1 MSATGTTIFRME
13 FTAHDFPDLVWRV
26 SSQLTLAR
34 PVCAIVTNLGGH
46 LAMDPDTKYKFD
58 FWRPA
63 TAIVSA
69 TRTEKTRSG
78 SGPFHARK
86 YGHRSRKLF

>member
-1 MSATGTTIFRME
+1 
-13 FTAHDFPDLVWRV
+13 
-26 SSQLTLAR
+26 LA
-34 PVCAIVTNLGGH
+34 VNV
-46 LAMDPDTKYKFD
+46 AMDPDTKYKFD

-78 SGPFHARK
+78 SGPFNARK
-86 YGHRSRKLF
+86 YGHRSGKLF